1 MKSAKTKQALS
12 SLDWAIAQTIELPQ
26 QPDEFTAYEF
36 AEKAGVSLPTAKYR
50 LKACPGIQ
58 KRTTLAG
65 GCRVNLYKRTP

>member
-1 MKSAKTKQALS
+1 MKSAKTEQALS

-50 LKACPGIQ
+50 LKACPGIK
-58 KRTTLAG
+58 KRTATTG
-65 GCRVNLYKRTP
+65 GSRINLYRRA

>member
-50 LKACPGIQ
+50 LKACPGIVS
-58 KRTTLAG
+58 RLATTG
-65 GCRVNLYKRTP
+65 GSRINLYRRA

>member
-58 KRTTLAG
+58 KRTATTG
-65 GCRVNLYKRTP
+65 GSRINLYRRA

>member
-26 QPDEFTAYEF
+26 QADEFTAYEF

-50 LKACPGIQ
+50 LKACPGIIV
-58 KRTTLAG
+58 RTATTG
-65 GCRVNLYKRTP
+65 GSRINLYKRA